1 MKLKITSDGSHTL
14 FVENLNETYHSTH
27 GAIQEA
33 KHVFLKNGLH
43 TINKKEIS
51 VLEVGF
57 GTGLNTILTFQ
68 HAEKNNIKTHYSTLE
83 THPLEYEIIEKLNYV
98 SELKQN
104 KLKVP
109 FGKIHQSN
117 WEEEIK
123 ISPNFTLIKIN
134 KKIQDFETHQKF
146 DIIYY
151 DAFGPTA
158 QPKMW
163 TKEIFNKLY
172 CLLNDNAFIVTY
184 CAKGQVKRDLKSVGF
199 EVIPLPGPPG
209 KREMTLAKKIKM

>member
-33 KHVFLKNGLH
+33 KHVFLKNGIH
-43 TINKKEIS
+43 TIDKKKIS
-51 VLEVGF
+51 VLEIGF

-68 HAEKNNIKTHYSTLE
+68 YAENNNKEIHYSTIE
-83 THPLEYEIIEKLNYV
+83 TNPLENEIIEKLNYV

-104 KLKVP
+104 VLKTP
-109 FGKIHQSN
+109 FQKIHQSD
-117 WEEEIK
+117 WEKESK

-134 KKIQDFETHQKF
+134 KKIQDFESNQKF

-158 QPKMW
+158 QPEMW
-163 TKEIFNKLY
+163 TKEIFKKLY
-172 CLLNDNAFIVTY
+172 SLLNDNSFIVTY

-209 KREMTLAKKIKM
+209 KREMTLAKK